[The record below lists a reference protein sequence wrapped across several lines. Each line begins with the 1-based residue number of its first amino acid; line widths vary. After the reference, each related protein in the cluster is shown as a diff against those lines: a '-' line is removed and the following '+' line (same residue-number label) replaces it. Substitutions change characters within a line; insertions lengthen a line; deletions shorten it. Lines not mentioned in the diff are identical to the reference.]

1 MLRLTIESIPL
12 AYLFTLLTPASAWHQ
27 SITSDGSSEL
37 RVKVLDYGGDECHNR
52 NGGPEGVMGIM
63 NTRNSDQLKGMAFW
77 DVAGCDRV
85 DPERYSLFIH
95 WYDLPAAIQLLDLGL
110 PGLEHRWKSF
120 RRIIPNSPS
129 WINFKNSGKGK
140 YIPGPDG
147 ITPIGGFFADLLE
160 KIPPG
165 SIRYR
170 VMGTNEYIT
179 IKDAIYV
186 PKTVSTGVSLIE
198 DKLLSVT
205 EMAEARETLRGQI
218 SNWFYATGGTPVHLL
233 QTKDYIFHDR
243 VSQAYVQ
250 AAQPLNIGKVKNPG
264 VLVVKQMLGEYRYL
278 QGNSQDKALV
288 DAANDERERIEKLQL
303 ESQAIKYTKFLRKD
317 QNEHYK
323 KYLASLGFTGE
334 PQGQPGQPMFFPP
347 QSYGEIIGV
356 DEPKPEVDTGTNP
369 PINHPNSQINIEEQ
383 QNQTQAEKIEQ
394 PTLEETF
401 AADLI
406 QSVREAPLEGYQE
419 QFGFPSDPS
428 IENSFADIRPD
439 PEDFFRRQFMTAPQ
453 VSQTYNDLDR
463 DFIDVLDQQY
473 LRQREALKS
482 KSLNEL
488 DWEFGDVDPW
498 AKFRIPNLGSQSFDL
513 GLRNQYQGGVAAS
526 QNQIAPSIGE
536 FEGEEELL
544 NAIFAGNEQDIQENN
559 VPRFEEEKF

>member
-1 MLRLTIESIPL
+1 MLRLTIESISL

-77 DVAGCDRV
+77 DIAG
-85 DPERYSLFIH
+85 Y
-95 WYDLPAAIQLLDLGL
+95 LGL

-120 RRIIPNSPS
+120 RRIVPNSPS
-129 WINFKNSGKGK
+129 WINFKYSGKGK

-186 PKTVSTGVSLIE
+186 PKMVSTGGSLIE

-205 EMAEARETLRGQI
+205 EMAEARETLRGQV
-218 SNWFYATGGTPVHLL
+218 SNWFYATGGAPMHLL

-250 AAQPLNIGKVKNPG
+250 AAQPLNIGKIKNPG
-264 VLVVKQMLGEYRYL
+264 VLVVKQMLVEYRYP
-278 QGNSQDKALV
+278 QGSDKDKTLV
-288 DAANDERERIEKLQL
+288 DAANDERERVEKLQL

-334 PQGQPGQPMFFPP
+334 PRGQPGQPMFFPP
-347 QSYGEIIGV
+347 QSYGEIIGL
-356 DEPKPEVDTGTNP
+356 DEPKPEIDTGTNP
-369 PINHPNSQINIEEQ
+369 PINFPNSQINIEEQ
-383 QNQTQAEKIEQ
+383 HNQTQTENIEQ
-394 PTLEETF
+394 PMMEETF

-406 QSVREAPLEGYQE
+406 QSVREASVEGYQE

-439 PEDFFRRQFMTAPQ
+439 PEYFFRQQFMTTPQ

-463 DFIDVLDQQY
+463 DFMDVLDRQY
-473 LRQREALKS
+473 LQQREALKS

-488 DWEFGDVDPW
+488 DWEFGNVDPW
-498 AKFRIPNLGSQSFDL
+498 ARFRIPNIGSQSFDL
-513 GLRNQYQGGVAAS
+513 GLRNQNQGGVAAL
-526 QNQIAPSIGE
+526 QDQLAPSVAE

-544 NAIFAGNEQDIQENN
+544 NAIFAGNEQEIQENDMS
-559 VPRFEEEKF
+559 RFEEEKVRESDN

>member
-1 MLRLTIESIPL
+1 
-12 AYLFTLLTPASAWHQ
+12 
-27 SITSDGSSEL
+27 
-37 RVKVLDYGGDECHNR
+37 
-52 NGGPEGVMGIM
+52 
-63 NTRNSDQLKGMAFW
+63 
-77 DVAGCDRV
+77 
-85 DPERYSLFIH
+85 
-95 WYDLPAAIQLLDLGL
+95 
-110 PGLEHRWKSF
+110 
-120 RRIIPNSPS
+120 
-129 WINFKNSGKGK
+129 
-140 YIPGPDG
+140 
-147 ITPIGGFFADLLE
+147 
-160 KIPPG
+160 
-165 SIRYR
+165 
-170 VMGTNEYIT
+170 MGTNEYIT

-205 EMAEARETLRGQI
+205 EMAEARETLRGQV

-250 AAQPLNIGKVKNPG
+250 AAQPLNIGKIKNPG

-278 QGNSQDKALV
+278 QGNSKDKALV
-288 DAANDERERIEKLQL
+288 NAANDERERIEKLQL

-323 KYLASLGFTGE
+323 KYLASLGFT
-334 PQGQPGQPMFFPP
+334 
-347 QSYGEIIGV
+347 

-383 QNQTQAEKIEQ
+383 QNQTQAENIEQ

-488 DWEFGDVDPW
+488 DWEFGNVDPW

-513 GLRNQYQGGVAAS
+513 GLRNQHQGGVAAS
-526 QNQIAPSIGE
+526 QNQIAPRIGE

-559 VPRFEEEKF
+559 VPRFEEEKFWESDDWKENY

>member
-12 AYLFTLLTPASAWHQ
+12 AYLFTLLTPASAWQQ

-77 DVAGCDRV
+77 DIAGCDKV

-120 RRIIPNSPS
+120 RRIVPNSPS

-186 PKTVSTGVSLIE
+186 PKMVSTGGSLVE

-205 EMAEARETLRGQI
+205 EMAEARETLRG
-218 SNWFYATGGTPVHLL
+218 

-250 AAQPLNIGKVKNPG
+250 AAQPLNIGKINNPG
-264 VLVVKQMLGEYRYL
+264 VLVVKQMLGEYRYP
-278 QGNSQDKALV
+278 QGSDKDKALV
-288 DAANDERERIEKLQL
+288 DAANDERERVEKLQL
-303 ESQAIKYTKFLRKD
+303 ESQAIKYTKLLQKD

-334 PQGQPGQPMFFPP
+334 PRGQPGQPMFFPP

-356 DEPKPEVDTGTNP
+356 DEPKPEVDTSTNP
-369 PINHPNSQINIEEQ
+369 PINFPNSQINIEEQ
-383 QNQTQAEKIEQ
+383 QNQTQTKNIEQ
-394 PTLEETF
+394 PRMEETF

-406 QSVREAPLEGYQE
+406 QSVREAPVEGYQE

-439 PEDFFRRQFMTAPQ
+439 PEDFFRQQFMTAPQ
-453 VSQTYNDLDR
+453 VSRTYNNLDR
-463 DFIDVLDQQY
+463 DFVDVLDPQY
-473 LRQREALKS
+473 LQQREALKS

-488 DWEFGDVDPW
+488 DWEFGNVDPW

-513 GLRNQYQGGVAAS
+513 GLRNQNQWGVAAL
-526 QNQIAPSIGE
+526 QDQLAPSVEE
-536 FEGEEELL
+536 FEGGEELL
-544 NAIFAGNEQDIQENN
+544 NAIFAGNEQEIQENDMS
-559 VPRFEEEKF
+559 RFEEEKVGESDNYN